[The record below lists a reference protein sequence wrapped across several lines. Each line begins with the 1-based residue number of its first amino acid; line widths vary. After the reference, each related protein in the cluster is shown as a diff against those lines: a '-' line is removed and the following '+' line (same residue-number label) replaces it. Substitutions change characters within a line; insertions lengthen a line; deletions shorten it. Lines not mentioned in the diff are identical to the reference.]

1 MKRLDVNV
9 CVCTHCVM
17 NGALEIAESVKSLQK
32 LKNQLRFDTAVRVN
46 ATEKLCKGTNTD
58 ASPLVVVGGEVIEKE
73 TSDVVMAKIISKIS
87 RG

>member
-32 LKNQLRFDTAVRVN
+32 LK
-46 ATEKLCKGTNTD
+46 
-58 ASPLVVVGGEVIEKE
+58 
-73 TSDVVMAKIISKIS
+73 ISFALTQ
-87 RG
+87 RCG